1 MRFWEVATVTMEP
14 EQTPAVEEQPAPEIE
29 DQDTPVPPVEDA
41 PEPETPAPEPEAYV
55 PDLTTVAGIAE
66 AERRFPA
73 FKDQQEKHRLDAR
86 NAEKQRLTRE
96 LGEDTRVQHLV
107 SQLRD
112 RLLDADDANVP
123 KTVAEA
129 LKLNSDYHADRLSK
143 AAAMAAAR
151 NFGWDADTLS
161 AVVGAIETKEGADLD
176 TYANTI
182 FEASVKASAKKE
194 AASEIASAEKRI
206 QKEYDAKLA
215 AAKKAFSLEGQPQR
229 QSPPTSSGGGVVAG
243 RTITSSQYQSGRRQE
258 RETWRKEGYSIVDET
273 GSVLARA

>member
-1 MRFWEVATVTMEP
+1 MGRRRFFVPETLEVATVTMEP
-14 EQTPAVEEQPAPEIE
+14 EQTPAVEEQPAPEPE
-29 DQDTPVPPVEDA
+29 EQTPESDA
-41 PEPETPAPEPEAYV
+41 PVAEAPETETPEPEPEAPYV
-55 PDLTTVAGIAE
+55 PDLSTDAGIAE
-66 AERRFPA
+66 AERRFPD
-73 FKDQQEKHRLDAR
+73 FKNQRDKIRADAR

-143 AAAMAAAR
+143 AAAMAAAK
-151 NFGWDADTLS
+151 NFGWDDDTLS
-161 AVVGAIETKEGADLD
+161 AVVGAIDTKVGADLD

-194 AASEIASAEKRI
+194 AAAEIEKAEKRI
-206 QKEYDAKLA
+206 QKDYDAKLA
-215 AAKKAFSLEGQPQR
+215 AAKKAMALEAQPQKD
-229 QSPPTSSGGGVVAG
+229 SPPTSSGGGAVTG
-243 RTITSSQYQSGRRQE
+243 ITPATWAAATYEQRQE
-258 RETWRKEGYSIVDET
+258 WKKQGVEP
-273 GSVLARA
+273 VLV